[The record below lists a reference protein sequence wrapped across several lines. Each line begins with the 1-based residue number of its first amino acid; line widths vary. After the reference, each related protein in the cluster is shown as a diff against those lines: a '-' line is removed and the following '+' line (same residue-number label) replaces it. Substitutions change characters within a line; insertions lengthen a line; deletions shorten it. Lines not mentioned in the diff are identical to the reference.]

1 MRIIAS
7 RNRAERQD
15 KRLTDTTTERDALLA
30 QVQSRDRHRLGQ
42 QFKKARSEEKR
53 AQVRQAAQASA
64 ERTEA
69 RRAAR
74 PEIEL
79 VEDLPVTGRADE
91 IRAAL
96 DEHQVVIVCG
106 ETGSG
111 KTTQLP
117 KLLMQA
123 ALGARG
129 LIGHTQPR
137 RLAARSVGQR
147 IAEETG
153 TAFGDLVGFQTRF
166 ENKLSEATQVK
177 LMTDGI
183 LLAETAR
190 DRFLNKYE
198 AIVIDEAHERT
209 LNVDFLLGYLK
220 QLLPRRP
227 DLKVIVT
234 SATID
239 PERFAEFFGGA
250 PIINVEG
257 RGYPVSLRYRP
268 PEDSAGQ
275 PEAVEAGI
283 RELWRD
289 GPGDILVFLPGE
301 RDIRDAERHLSKAL
315 TDTKFNAEIVP
326 LYARLTRAAQ
336 NRIFS
341 RSNGRRVVLSTNVAE
356 TSLTVPGIRYVID
369 TGLAR
374 ISRYS
379 TASKV
384 QRLPIE
390 PVSQASCN
398 QRAGRCGRVA
408 PGICI
413 RLFDEAD
420 FGARSEFTDPEI
432 RRTNLANVLLTM
444 ADLRL
449 GTIEDFPFID
459 PPERRYIN
467 DGRNLLSQLEAL
479 ADGRITRLG
488 RQLAR
493 LPLDPRIGRML
504 IAGNHF
510 GVPAPLRVIA
520 AGLTIQDPRE
530 RPAAMRQQADDA
542 QKPFADSRS
551 DFISLL
557 KLWDAYAQA
566 KRERSNSQ
574 LRKWCGEHF
583 VNFMRLREWEDL
595 VRQLRRIGHDMGL
608 ANDPGNTQG
617 RGHLAEVDFTAIHQA
632 LLPGLLD
639 HIGQLDD
646 RGDKQ
651 AEYLGARGRRLRIFP
666 GSGLAKKKPQ
676 WMMAGELIETS
687 QLFAHTVA
695 GVDPK
700 WIEGAAAHLI
710 SREHYDPH
718 WEKRRGQ
725 VAARERVKLFG
736 LTLADGRKVDF
747 GRLDPVLAREIF
759 IRDGLVAFQMT
770 SSRGKCP
777 DFLAFN
783 QAVVE
788 EIEAREARFRR
799 RDLLVDEATQAAFYD
814 ARLPATVCDRK
825 SLEKWLKHQ
834 DDAVLHFE
842 EDELLRSAGVELAEH
857 AYPESMRLGDLP
869 VALDYA
875 FEPGTANDGV
885 TARVPLAAIN
895 QMSAERAQWL
905 VPGLLEEKYREYLK
919 ALPKKLR
926 KAVVPVPDFAR
937 AAAERA
943 EFGVGDPEQALR
955 DAIRSMTG
963 LDIPADAWEDFTPS
977 AHLRMRFE
985 IIDDN
990 GEVVATGR
998 DLDALRGELGQRAR
1012 EAVTQAVDHDLTESG
1027 LTEWPD
1033 RDLSKPVTL
1042 THAGVKLEAEAC
1054 LVDRGTHVDLELL
1067 DDPAAAARTHRQGV
1081 IRLVRLA
1088 AAKPCRLVK
1097 RDLPGLKKM
1106 LLSPLDEAPA
1116 SAAVAPAAVTA
1127 IGHDGEPALAA
1138 DLLNALIAARMPVTP
1153 TDRAAFEQLVDDVQ
1167 RHLMAD
1173 AVALW
1178 QDLKPALEAAAA
1190 IRKRLSKN
1198 IGLDWVASV
1207 EDIRDQ
1213 LAHLLFVGFIGS
1225 QAQPAAHARDLTR
1238 YLAAIN
1244 QRLDKLARD
1253 GAAGDKARMRQI
1265 TPYWQAYKQRAEKAR
1280 RRGEWHEGLDTLRWM
1295 VEEFRVQ
1302 VFAQALGTNR
1312 KVSAKRLDALLAEL

>member
-1 MRIIAS
+1 M
-7 RNRAERQD
+7 
-15 KRLTDTTTERDALLA
+15 TDSQTDPRVQLA
-30 QVQSRDRHRLGQ
+30 QVQTRERHRLTVQ
-42 QFKKARSEEKR
+42 LNKARSADAR
-53 AQVRQAAQASA
+53 ASA
-64 ERTEA
+64 
-69 RRAAR
+69 AASIHKSATQTAQRQQSR
-74 PEIEL
+74 PDIQLAEG
-79 VEDLPVTGRADE
+79 LPVTGRAEE

-96 DEHQVVIVCG
+96 DKHQAIIVCG

-117 KLLMQA
+117 KILMQA
-123 ALGARG
+123 GFGARG

-147 IAEETG
+147 IADETG
-153 TAFGDLVGFQTRF
+153 TNFGDLIGFQTRF
-166 ENKLSEATQVK
+166 ENKLSDATQVK

-227 DLKVIVT
+227 DLKVVVT

-239 PERFAEFFGGA
+239 PERFATFFSDA
-250 PIINVEG
+250 PIVNVEG
-257 RGYPVSLRYRP
+257 RGYPVAVRYRP
-268 PEDSAGQ
+268 PEENASQ
-275 PEAVEAGI
+275 PDAVETAI
-283 RELWRD
+283 RELWRE

-301 RDIRDAERHLSKAL
+301 RDIRDAEQHLSKAL
-315 TDTKFNAEIVP
+315 AGEKYNAEVVP

-341 RSNGRRVVLSTNVAE
+341 ASNGRRVVLSTNVAE
-356 TSLTVPGIRYVID
+356 TSLTVPGIRYVVD

-408 PGICI
+408 PGICV

-420 FGARSEFTDPEI
+420 FLNRPEFTDPEI

-449 GTIEDFPFID
+449 GAIEDFPFID

-467 DGRNLLSQLEAL
+467 DGRNLLTQLEAL
-479 ADGRITRLG
+479 ADGKITKLG

-504 IAGNHF
+504 IAGDRF
-510 GVPAPLRVIA
+510 AVPAALRVIA

-530 RPAAMRQQADDA
+530 RPAAMRQAADEA
-542 QKPFADSRS
+542 QKPFADPRS

-557 KLWDAYAQA
+557 KLWDQYSQA
-566 KRERSNSQ
+566 RRERSNSQ
-574 LRKWCGEHF
+574 LRRWCTEHF
-583 VNFMRLREWEDL
+583 VNFMRMREWEDL
-595 VRQLRRIGHDMGL
+595 ARQLRRIGHDIGL
-608 ANDPGNTQG
+608 ANEAAK
-617 RGHLAEVDFTAIHQA
+617 GHLAEADFINIHQA

-646 RGDKQ
+646 KSGRIPD
-651 AEYLGARGRRLRIFP
+651 YLGARGRKFRIFP
-666 GSGLAKKKPQ
+666 GSGLSKKKPQ
-676 WMMAGELIETS
+676 WIVGGELIETS

-695 GVDPK
+695 SVDPK
-700 WIEGAAAHLI
+700 WIEAAAAHLI
-710 SREHYDPH
+710 VREHYDPH

-747 GRLDPVLAREIF
+747 GRLEPVLAREIF
-759 IRDGLVAFQMT
+759 IRDGLVAFAVT
-770 SSRGKCP
+770 SARGRLP

-799 RDLLVDEATQAAFYD
+799 RDLLVDEATQVAFYD
-814 ARLPATVCDRK
+814 ERLPASVRDRK
-825 SLEKWLKHQ
+825 TLEQWLKRH
-834 DDAVLHFE
+834 DDAQLHFE
-842 EDELLRSAGVELAEH
+842 EEALLRSAGVELAEN

-875 FEPGTANDGV
+875 FEPGTPADGV
-885 TARVPLAAIN
+885 TARIPLAAIN

-905 VPGLLEEKYREYLK
+905 VPGLLEEKYREYLR

-926 KAVVPVPDFAR
+926 KSVVPVPEFAR

-943 EFGVGDPEQALR
+943 DFGIGDPEAALR
-955 DAIRSMTG
+955 QAIKAMTG
-963 LDIPADAWEDFTPS
+963 LTIPPDAWEDFAPS
-977 AHLRMRFE
+977 AHLQMRFE
-985 IIDDN
+985 VVDDD
-990 GEVVATGR
+990 GEIVASGR
-998 DLDALRGELGQRAR
+998 DLDALRGELGARAR
-1012 EAVTQAVDHDLTESG
+1012 EAVSHAAGQNLSIRELV
-1027 LTEWPD
+1027 EWPD
-1033 RDLSKPVTL
+1033 RDLSQPVAL
-1042 THAGVKLEAEAC
+1042 THAGVRLEALPT

-1067 DDPAAAARTHRQGV
+1067 DDPAAAAAAHRQGV
-1081 IRLVRLA
+1081 IRLLRLA

-1097 RDLPGLKKM
+1097 RDLPGLKQQA
-1106 LLSPLDEAPA
+1106 LAPLDNPPDT
-1116 SAAVAPAAVTA
+1116 AAVPSELVQA
-1127 IGHDGEPALAA
+1127 IQRDNETPLVA
-1138 DLLNALIAARMPVTP
+1138 DLLNALIGSRISTLPYQPA
-1153 TDRAAFEQLVDDVQ
+1153 DFLVLADAV
-1167 RHLMAD
+1167 RSHMMAD
-1173 AVALW
+1173 AVVLW
-1178 QDLKPALEAAAA
+1178 KDIRPALETAANV
-1190 IRKRLSKN
+1190 RKRLAKN
-1198 IGLDWVASV
+1198 IGLDWMAAV

-1213 LAHLLFVGFIGS
+1213 LAHLLYMGFIS
-1225 QAQPAAHARDLTR
+1225 ASMNAANHARDLAR
-1238 YLAAIN
+1238 YLAAIE

-1253 GAAGDKARMRQI
+1253 GAAQDKSRMRQI
-1265 TPYWQAYKQRAEKAR
+1265 APYWQAYKQRAEKATR
-1280 RRGEWHEGLDTLRWM
+1280 RSEWSDEITRLRWM
-1295 VEEFRVQ
+1295 VEEYRVQ
-1302 VFAQALGTNR
+1302 VFAQTLGTSI
-1312 KVSAKRLDALLAEL
+1312 KVSAKRLDAQIALVDGR

>member
-1 MRIIAS
+1 MPADI
-7 RNRAERQD
+7 
-15 KRLTDTTTERDALLA
+15 
-30 QVQSRDRHRLGQ
+30 QSRDQHRLSMQ
-42 QFKKARSEEKR
+42 WHKARSEEQREK
-53 AQVRQAAQASA
+53 ATTAIEKSVQQTSQ
-64 ERTEA
+64 

-74 PEIEL
+74 PEITLAEG
-79 VEDLPVTGRADE
+79 LPVSARGEE
-91 IRAAL
+91 IIEAIQG
-96 DEHQVVIVCG
+96 HQVVIVCG

-123 ALGARG
+123 GFGARG

-153 TAFGDLVGFQTRF
+153 TPFGDLVGFQTRF

-227 DLKVIVT
+227 DLKVVVT

-239 PERFAEFFGGA
+239 PERFAEFFDDA

-257 RGYPVSLRYRP
+257 RGYPVSVRYRP
-268 PEDSAGQ
+268 AEGDAGQ
-275 PEAVEAGI
+275 PDAVETAI
-283 RELWRD
+283 RELWRE

-315 TDTKFNAEIVP
+315 SAGKANAEIVP

-336 NRIFS
+336 NKIFS
-341 RSNGRRVVLSTNVAE
+341 SSNGRRVVLSTNVAE

-413 RLFDEAD
+413 RLFDEDD
-420 FGARSEFTDPEI
+420 FNNRSEFTDPEI

-449 GTIEDFPFID
+449 GAIEDFPFID

-467 DGRNLLSQLEAL
+467 DGRNLLWQLQAL
-479 ADGRITRLG
+479 SDGKITELG

-493 LPLDPRIGRML
+493 LPLDPRVGRML
-504 IAGNHF
+504 IAGHHF
-510 GVPAPLRVIA
+510 GVPGALRVIA
-520 AGLTIQDPRE
+520 AGITIQDPRE
-530 RPAAMRQQADDA
+530 RPPAMRQQADQA
-542 QKPFADSRS
+542 QKDFADTRS

-557 KLWDAYAQA
+557 KLWDGYGQA
-566 KRERSNSQ
+566 KKDLSNSQ

-583 VNFMRLREWEDL
+583 VNFMRMREWEDL
-595 VRQLRRIGHDMGL
+595 VRQLRRIAHDMGINSEPASQRNNL
-608 ANDPGNTQG
+608 K
-617 RGHLAEVDFTAIHQA
+617 LAEADFTAIHQA

-646 RGDKQ
+646 NSGKL
-651 AEYLGARGRRLRIFP
+651 AEYQGARGRKLRIFP
-666 GSGLAKKKPQ
+666 GSGLSKKNPK
-676 WMMAGELIETS
+676 WMIAGELIETS

-700 WIEGAAAHLI
+700 WIEAAAEHLLT
-710 SREHYDPH
+710 REHYDPH

-725 VAARERVKLFG
+725 VAAKERVKLFG

-747 GRLDPVLAREIF
+747 GKLDPTLAREIF
-759 IRDGLVAFQMT
+759 IRDGLVAFAVV
-770 SSRGKCP
+770 SSRGKLP
-777 DFLAFN
+777 EFLAFN

-799 RDLLVDEATQAAFYD
+799 RDLLVDQATQVSFYD
-814 ARLPATVCDRK
+814 ARLPAEVCDRK
-825 SLEKWLKHQ
+825 SLEKWLKKH
-834 DDAVLHFE
+834 DDQALHFE
-842 EDELLRSAGVELAEH
+842 EEALLRSAGVELAEN
-857 AYPESMRLGDLP
+857 AYPESMTLGDLP

-875 FEPGTANDGV
+875 FEPGTASDGV

-926 KAVVPVPDFAR
+926 KSVVPVPDFAR

-943 EFGVGDPEQALR
+943 EFGVGDPQAALR
-955 DAIRSMTG
+955 SAIKAMTG
-963 LDIPADAWEDFTPS
+963 LDIPPDAWEGFALS

-985 IIDDN
+985 VVDDQGN
-990 GEVVATGR
+990 TVAAGR
-998 DLDALRGELGQRAR
+998 DLDALRGELGARAR
-1012 EAVTQAVDHDLTESG
+1012 EAVSQAVGQSQGQTLSEKNLT
-1027 LTEWPD
+1027 TWPD
-1033 RDLSKPVTL
+1033 RDLSQAVTVE
-1042 THAGVKLEAEAC
+1042 HAGVKLEAMAG
-1054 LVDRGTHVDLELL
+1054 LVDRGTHVDMELF
-1067 DDPAAAARTHRQGV
+1067 DDRRQAATAHRQGV

-1097 RDLPGLKKM
+1097 RDLPGLKQ
-1106 LLSPLDEAPA
+1106 LAVARYDDAPATAAVVPAAIASIAADDEAPL
-1116 SAAVAPAAVTA
+1116 
-1127 IGHDGEPALAA
+1127 IA
-1138 DLLNALIAARMPVTP
+1138 DLLNALIAARMPETP
-1153 TDRAAFEQLVDDVQ
+1153 LERGAFDQLCDDVQ

-1173 AVALW
+1173 AVAFW
-1178 QDLKPALEAAAA
+1178 GDLKPALEAAADV
-1190 IRKRLSKN
+1190 RKRLSKN
-1198 IGLDWVASV
+1198 VGMDWMAAV

-1213 LAHLLFVGFIGS
+1213 MAHLLFVGFIGANVLPGE
-1225 QAQPAAHARDLTR
+1225 QGGEMARNLAR
-1238 YLAAIN
+1238 YLSGIG
-1244 QRLDKLARD
+1244 QRIDKLARD
-1253 GAAGDKARMRQI
+1253 GAAEDKARMRQI
-1265 TPYWQAYKQRAEKAR
+1265 SPYWQAYKQRADKAR
-1280 RRGEWHEGLDTLRWM
+1280 RRGDWSESLDALRWM
-1295 VEEFRVQ
+1295 IEEFRVQ
-1302 VFAQALGTNR
+1302 IFAQTLGTR
-1312 KVSAKRLDALLAEL
+1312 MKVSAKRLDAQIAEIDNGRVS